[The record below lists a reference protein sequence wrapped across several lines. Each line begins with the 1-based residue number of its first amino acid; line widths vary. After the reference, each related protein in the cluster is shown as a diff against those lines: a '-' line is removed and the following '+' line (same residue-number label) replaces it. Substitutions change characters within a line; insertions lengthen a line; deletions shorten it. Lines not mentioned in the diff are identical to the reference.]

1 MEEITLSKSLPS
13 PGETGV
19 EIAKTCTGPT
29 MAAVLIAL
37 SVVTSSVHALTI
49 NVNAGATLTAN
60 PAALAAFNQA
70 ANQWSSQIAD
80 PITVTINADLAPLGA
95 GVIGQASSVILQT
108 NYDAV
113 RNSMVADSAG
123 EADDGVVAAL
133 PTAAQFSAFL
143 PTGFGL
149 GGNLSASKANLKALG
164 FTGLDASFGATDA
177 TITFSS
183 NFSFDFDSSNGVS
196 ANLVDFETAAA
207 HEIGHA
213 LGFISIVDAIDAAV
227 PVPNGQT
234 VVVAPRT
241 LDLFRFGAGVN
252 PSNLADFTTTARNFV
267 PGNAAILD
275 DLSSELAFSTGASNG
290 DGRQASH
297 WKDNSLTGTLV
308 GVMDPTLATGA
319 FVPVGASDLRALD
332 LIGYDITV
340 VPVPATLYLFASGL
354 LGLAGMARK
363 AGN

>member
-1 MEEITLSKSLPS
+1 
-13 PGETGV
+13 
-19 EIAKTCTGPT
+19 

-49 NVNAGATLTAN
+49 NLNAGATLTAN
-60 PAALAAFNQA
+60 PAALAAFNRA

-80 PITVTINADLAPLGA
+80 PITVTIDANLASLGA
-95 GVIGQASSVILQT
+95 GVIGQASSVILQA
-108 NYDAV
+108 NYNNV

-123 EADDGVVAAL
+123 EADDGIVAAL

-143 PTGFGL
+143 PTGFSL

-164 FTGLDASFGATDA
+164 FAGLDAGFGTTDA

-196 ANLVDFETAAA
+196 AGLVDFETAAA

-213 LGFISIVDAIDAAV
+213 LGFISIVDVIDAAV
-227 PVPNGQT
+227 SNGQT
-234 VVVAPRT
+234 FVVAPRT

-252 PSNLADFTTTARNFV
+252 PSNPANFTTTARNFV

-319 FVPVGASDLRALD
+319 FVPVGANDLRALD

-354 LGLAGMARK
+354 MGLVGIARK
-363 AGN
+363 RAV